1 MLVSAKEWCMQALLF
16 TTRPSA
22 REIASQPG
30 DHSGAGG
37 NLLAVAAVFP
47 EQFYDTSASGYRETS
62 GEVALMRAI
71 LADALSCFQRQ
82 FLSSGRRAQRLAR
95 EAEEW
100 FRADDPHWLFSFV
113 NICAVLGLDP
123 GYIRVGLRRW
133 QQQQTAKPQQK
144 KLHRRAVLPPHSLS
158 IAA

>member
-1 MLVSAKEWCMQALLF
+1 MQALLF
-16 TTRPSA
+16 TTHPSP
-22 REIASQPG
+22 RDMASPLDG
-30 DHSGAGG
+30 HSGAKE

-47 EQFYDTSASGYRETS
+47 EQFYDASGSGYRETS

-82 FLSSGRRAQRLAR
+82 FLSPGRRTQRLAR

-100 FRADDPHWLFSFV
+100 FHADDPHWLFSFV

-123 GYIRVGLRRW
+123 GYIRMGLRRW
-133 QQQQTAKPQQK
+133 QQQQSAKPQQK
-144 KLHRRAVLPPHSLS
+144 KLRRRAVSPSHALS